1 MRKKGSMAL
10 IEQAVRNR
18 PFFVGAFASFCTFMS
33 GFGNIIISIVPFFG
47 TKGVLFTGI
56 VSDRK
61 HKSFEHP
68 LRVKIL
74 ETLTQKPGLC
84 YRELQKELS
93 AANGTLRH
101 HLDVLKNQ
109 RSLTIVRVN
118 GRVCHYA
125 GAPSQMK
132 VLRSMG
138 IEDDARAASL
148 MPVGL
153 SEAQKLVLNEL
164 RKKNPPH
171 SQAELGRR
179 IGRTRATVHSAVKVL
194 KDRGLILREKLVLA
208 PHLEE
213 IFELDDCKKTRSI
226 DYEWNDERSR
236 TLVA

>member
-1 MRKKGSMAL
+1 MREKFL
-10 IEQAVRNR
+10 IKLNA
-18 PFFVGAFASFCTFMS
+18 GLAT
-33 GFGNIIISIVPFFG
+33 
-47 TKGVLFTGI
+47 TKGFCFVELERLERSSNSRPV
-56 VSDRK
+56 VSRRK
-61 HKSFEHP
+61 LTTSPSNSSP
-68 LRVKIL
+68 L
-74 ETLTQKPGLC
+74 G
-84 YRELQKELS
+84 ELN

-101 HLDVLKNQ
+101 HIDVLNNQ
-109 RSLTIVRVN
+109 RSLTIVRVY
-118 GRVCHYA
+118 GRVCYYA

-138 IEDDARAASL
+138 IDDDERAASL

-153 SEAQKLVLNEL
+153 SEAQKLVINEL
-164 RKKNPPH
+164 KTKSPPR

-194 KDRGLILREKLVLA
+194 KDRGLILREKLQLA

-213 IFELDDCKKTRSI
+213 FFKLEKNKKARSI

>member
-1 MRKKGSMAL
+1 MLKKGYMAL

-18 PFFVGAFASFCTFMS
+18 PFFVGFFASVCTFIS
-33 GFGNIIISIVPFFG
+33 GFGSVIISIVPFFG
-47 TKGVLFTGI
+47 SKGVLFTGI
-56 VSDRK
+56 VSDRN
-61 HKSFEHP
+61 HRPIEHP

-84 YRELQKELS
+84 YRELQKELN

-101 HLDVLKNQ
+101 HIDVLNNQ

-118 GRVCHYA
+118 GRVCYYA

-138 IEDDARAASL
+138 IEDDERAASL

-164 RKKNPPH
+164 KTKTPPR

-194 KDRGLILREKLVLA
+194 KDRGLISREKLELA

-213 IFELDDCKKTRSI
+213 FFKLEKSKKTRSI